1 MATTVHCPKCGCE
14 VEVTALIRQQ
24 VEADVRA
31 SVAAQLEGQ
40 VAAATSAAEARVREM
55 GEELAD
61 TRAKLASA
69 ADQAADFMKQRR
81 ALEEREQQL
90 ALDVERR
97 IDEETKRIREQEAK
111 AAQER
116 CSREAGVRIR
126 AMDEELAD
134 TRAKLAA
141 AADQAADF
149 MKQRRALEE
158 REQQLALDVERR
170 VDEETRRIREQEARA
185 AQERCSREA
194 DVRVRAIDEE
204 LADTRAKL
212 AAAADQAA
220 DFMKQRRALEEREQQ
235 LALDVERRVDEET
248 RRVREQEAKLAEDRA
263 ALERGAHEL
272 REAEHQ
278 QTIDGLKKHVA
289 ELQRRVQQGSQQAQG
304 EVQELMLRDVLLDAF
319 PTDCVEDIPK
329 GVAGAD
335 VIHRVRAHGGRDC
348 GSIVWESKRT
358 KAWSD
363 EWLRKVRDDQREAG
377 AALAVIVTQV
387 LPSDVRHFGPKDDVW
402 VCSPAYAAALGAVL
416 RGGLVEV
423 ALAKRVAEG
432 RGEKMQML
440 FDYLTGTE
448 FRNRFGGFVE
458 AFKEM
463 QDDLEKERRAMQ
475 TAWKRREKVLRRAR
489 DNITAFYGDLQGIAG
504 RQLQDLP
511 TLALEP
517 PPAATADEDDGDDT
531 SPPTPRP
538 ARAPG
543 KAVAKAVVAGSA
555 PE

>member
-1 MATTVHCPKCGCE
+1 MANTVHCPKCGCE

-55 GEELAD
+55 GEELVH
-61 TRAKLASA
+61 TR
-69 ADQAADFMKQRR
+69 
-81 ALEEREQQL
+81 
-90 ALDVERR
+90 
-97 IDEETKRIREQEAK
+97 T
-111 AAQER
+111 
-116 CSREAGVRIR
+116 
-126 AMDEELAD
+126 
-134 TRAKLAA
+134 KLAA

-170 VDEETRRIREQEARA
+170 VDEETKRIREQEAKA

-194 DVRVRAIDEE
+194 DVRIRAMDEE
-204 LADTRAKL
+204 LVDTRAKL
-212 AAAADQAA
+212 ASAADQAA
-220 DFMKQRRALEEREQQ
+220 ELMKQRRALEEREQQ

-248 RRVREQEAKLAEDRA
+248 KRVREQEARLAEERA
-263 ALERGAHEL
+263 VLERGAHEL
-272 REAEHQ
+272 REAEHH

-304 EVQELMLRDVLLDAF
+304 EVQELLLRDVLQDAF
-319 PTDCVEDIPK
+319 PTDSVEDIPK

-416 RGGLVEV
+416 RGGLIEV

-517 PPAATADEDDGDDT
+517 APAATADEDDGDDT

-538 ARAPG
+538 G
-543 KAVAKAVVAGSA
+543 KIRGEAGAKAVVAGSA